1 MKIITKSKNETL
13 LYAAEE
19 LKKYVLTMSRGAI
32 VAEIELLDTVS
43 RADSASGI
51 VLGLLSELSL
61 DTSDLFDDFIEDII
75 DVDVSGTCG
84 YIAGSNPRSV
94 LMGVYKYCT
103 SAGCRFLRPGPDGD
117 YVPESDITSHSYKYR
132 KKADY
137 PFRCEIIEGAVSY
150 EHVRDTVI
158 WLPRV
163 GMNLFMMEQI
173 IPYNYMSR
181 WYEHVV
187 NTVKEDEHVSFEQIG
202 EYVIKLEK
210 LIKKCGLQLHA
221 LGHGYLLEP
230 YGIHYKKFGLDYK
243 LSDEARE
250 DVALVDGKRELFLGS
265 PNFTQLCFSKDKARL
280 GLVNFLVEYM
290 EKKPYIDFL
299 HVWLSDAANNQC
311 ECENCRK
318 MIPTDYYVMMLNELD
333 AELTKRNIETKIVFI
348 MYVDTFWAPEKIK
361 FNNPDRFI
369 MTTALCRSF
378 NKPLS
383 AKRYEGKLPEFVRN
397 DFKMA
402 SSCDVSLSFMDTW
415 KPTFDGKRFAFDYYM
430 YTDHFFDPGYFQ
442 NTKLILD
449 DIQVLD
455 TLGFHGI
462 MSDQTQ
468 RAYFP
473 TALPNA
479 IMGEGL
485 FDEELQFDDYA
496 ERYFKASYGEDWKEV
511 LALFEKISKAM
522 PHKYIA
528 RKQSANINIG
538 KWYNPAMAEGLRSVP
553 KIAEDVKDFLEAHKN
568 MPMRAQTVAYK
579 LLRYYMDYCKGLAK
593 CFAMKCMGAGVEAKE
608 EYEKFLATIGKRE
621 VEIETYFDQYMMGYI
636 FSLGFNKLENTTAFG
651 ENEFAAH

>member
-1 MKIITKSKNETL
+1 MKILYNKDNETL
-13 LYAAEE
+13 IYAADE
-19 LKKYVLTMSRGAI
+19 LAHYLNKMDSSLCAEKVKTDNISCSFPDAI
-32 VAEIELLDTVS
+32 
-43 RADSASGI
+43 R
-51 VLGLLSELSL
+51 LGLLSDFGLSDKEVTNPL
-61 DTSDLFDDFIEDII
+61 IDDLIDIHI
-75 DVDVSGTCG
+75 QNGSG
-84 YIAGSNPRSV
+84 YIAGSNIRSI
-94 LMGVYKYCT
+94 LLGVYTYLK
-103 SAGCRFLRPGPDGD
+103 SGGCMWIRPGIDGE
-117 YVPESDITSHSYKYR
+117 YIPEKEMKNHSYTYR
-132 KKADY
+132 KMADY
-137 PFRCEIIEGAVSY
+137 PFRGECIEGAVSY
-150 EHVRDTVI
+150 EHVRDTI
-158 WLPRV
+158 
-163 GMNLFMMEQI
+163 MEQI

-383 AKRYEGKLPEFVRN
+383 AKRYEGELPEFVRN

-468 RAYFP
+468 RSFFP
-473 TALPNA
+473 TGLPLA
-479 IMGEGL
+479 VMGEGL
-485 FDEELQFDDYA
+485 TDRHLNLA
-496 ERYFKASYGEDWKEV
+496 EYTDNYFKAAYGEKWKECRDYLRGITDLFDPCDIRSNEGVVIQDTGTGDAIEEKMKDFRGNPESAERLGKIKGYIDAFLTTIAENRKLSDKCHAKSWDLLWYHAEYCKMLSELFVEVCNRNKDEARKV
-511 LALFEKISKAM
+511 LAKMIDWLS
-522 PHKYIA
+522 
-528 RKQSANINIG
+528 
-538 KWYNPAMAEGLRSVP
+538 
-553 KIAEDVKDFLEAHKN
+553 
-568 MPMRAQTVAYK
+568 
-579 LLRYYMDYCKGLAK
+579 
-593 CFAMKCMGAGVEAKE
+593 
-608 EYEKFLATIGKRE
+608 
-621 VEIETYFDQYMMGYI
+621 EIEDEIAPQFD
-636 FSLGFNKLENTTAFG
+636 LVLFNQRMNQTIDA
-651 ENEFAAH
+651 

>member
-1 MKIITKSKNETL
+1 MKILYNKDNETL
-13 LYAAEE
+13 IYAADE
-19 LKKYVLTMSRGAI
+19 LAHYLNKMDSSLSAEKEKTDNINCSAPDAI
-32 VAEIELLDTVS
+32 C
-43 RADSASGI
+43 
-51 VLGLLSELSL
+51 LGLLSDFGLSDKEVTNPL
-61 DTSDLFDDFIEDII
+61 IDDLIDIHI
-75 DVDVSGTCG
+75 QNGSG
-84 YIAGSNPRSV
+84 YIAGSNIRSI
-94 LMGVYKYCT
+94 LLGVYTYLK
-103 SAGCRFLRPGPDGD
+103 SGGCMWLRPGIDGE
-117 YVPESDITSHSYKYR
+117 YIPEKEMKNHSYTYR
-132 KKADY
+132 KMADY
-137 PFRCEIIEGAVSY
+137 PFRGECIEGAVSY

-383 AKRYEGKLPEFVRN
+383 AKRYEGELPEFVRN

-468 RAYFP
+468 RSFFP
-473 TALPNA
+473 NGLPLA
-479 IMGEGL
+479 VMGEGL
-485 FDEELQFDDYA
+485 TDRHLNLA
-496 ERYFKASYGEDWKEV
+496 EYTDNYFKAAYGEKWKECRDYLRGITELFNPCDIRSNEGVVIQDTGTGDAVEEKMKDFRGNPESAERLGKIKGYIDSFLPTIAENRKLPDKCHAKSWDLLWYHAEYCKMLSELFVEVCNKNKDEARKV
-511 LALFEKISKAM
+511 LAKMIDWLS
-522 PHKYIA
+522 
-528 RKQSANINIG
+528 
-538 KWYNPAMAEGLRSVP
+538 
-553 KIAEDVKDFLEAHKN
+553 
-568 MPMRAQTVAYK
+568 
-579 LLRYYMDYCKGLAK
+579 
-593 CFAMKCMGAGVEAKE
+593 
-608 EYEKFLATIGKRE
+608 
-621 VEIETYFDQYMMGYI
+621 EIEDEIAPQFD
-636 FSLGFNKLENTTAFG
+636 LVLFNQRMNQTIDA
-651 ENEFAAH
+651 